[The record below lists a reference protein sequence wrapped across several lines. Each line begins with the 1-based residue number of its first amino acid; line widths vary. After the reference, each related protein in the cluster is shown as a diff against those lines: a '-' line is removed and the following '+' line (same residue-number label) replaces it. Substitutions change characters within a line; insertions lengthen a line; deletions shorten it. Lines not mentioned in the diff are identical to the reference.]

1 MRLDTYL
8 FFDGNCRE
16 AFEFYAQT
24 LGGTVTAMSSY
35 GEGPAKE
42 HTDPEYHDHIMH
54 ACVEFDGRRVMGTDS
69 TPGHPYQGILGAHLV
84 VSVDEPTRARELF
97 ELLSKGGKIEMPI
110 DETFW
115 ARAFGITIDRFGV
128 PWMINCE

>member
-16 AFEFYAQT
+16 AFEFYAQC
-24 LGGTVTAMSSY
+24 LGGTVTAMSTY

-42 HTDPEYHDHIMH
+42 HTDVAYHGHIMH
-54 ACVEFDGRRVMGTDS
+54 GCVEFGEHRVMGTDS
-69 TPGHPYQGILGAHLV
+69 TPGHPYRGIVGAHLV
-84 VSVDEPTRARELF
+84 VSVDEPDRARELF
-97 ELLSKGGKIEMPI
+97 ELLSKDGEIEMPI
-110 DETFW
+110 DQTFW
-115 ARAFGITIDRFGV
+115 ARAFGIAIDRFGV